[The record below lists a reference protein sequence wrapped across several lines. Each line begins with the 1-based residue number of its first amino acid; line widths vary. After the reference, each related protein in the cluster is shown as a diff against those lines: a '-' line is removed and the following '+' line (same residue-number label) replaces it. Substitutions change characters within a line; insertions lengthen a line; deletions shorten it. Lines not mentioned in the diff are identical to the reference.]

1 MTRSQEQTEFSFSF
15 FSFGGGIYFYK
26 NILDNEFAFFFT
38 IVIVPSHK
46 VRLNHSLL
54 T

>member
-26 NILDNEFAFFFT
+26 NVLDNEFALFT